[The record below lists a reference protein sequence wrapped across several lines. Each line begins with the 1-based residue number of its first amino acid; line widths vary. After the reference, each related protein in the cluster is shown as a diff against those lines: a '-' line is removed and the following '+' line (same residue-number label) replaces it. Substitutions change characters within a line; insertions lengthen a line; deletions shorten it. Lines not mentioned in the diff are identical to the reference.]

1 MEDYIN
7 IESDVQFQTLKDC
20 DHFEYVNI
28 LSSAKIN
35 DFSKLKYFKNVE
47 RLFLIDNS
55 ITDLSPLQDLHKLRI
70 LNISGTAIEDL
81 SPLAHLE
88 NLEIIDASNTPITD
102 LSPLSNKLCL
112 TELFLNNCPISDLSS
127 LQNTPEL
134 NWLEIAKSSVEDL
147 SPLTELKKLKT
158 LNISNTPVEDIS
170 CLESITSLSK
180 IESEGLEHLQ
190 NKSSFVKSKNE
201 LIRPTEDYKEFF
213 DLLLEDCPR
222 QLQEKAWPQFQNRYD
237 QGFYCAFL
245 EAMETLQNDDNQVM
259 LRVDWKA
266 SNEVLGQLNKLL
278 HTHGFEPFSPTY
290 IDDSAPIDDQL
301 KTFANWLLEKEY
313 TYLDWD
319 IGSDEYFGFIV
330 RAEDVPEI
338 INISQRLGLQI
349 SDLSC
354 SSQNADLL

>member
-180 IESEGLEHLQ
+180 IESEGLEHLY
-190 NKSSFVKSKNE
+190 NKSSYLKSGNE
-201 LIRPTEDYKEFF
+201 LIRPAEDYKEFF
-213 DLLLEDCPR
+213 DLLLEDCPK

-266 SNEVLGQLNKLL
+266 SNEVLGQFNKLL
-278 HTHGFEPFSPTY
+278 CTHDLEPFSPTY
-290 IDDSAPIDDQL
+290 IDHYLSIDDQL

-354 SSQNADLL
+354 SSQNADVL

>member
-7 IESDVQFQTLKDC
+7 IESDVQFQTLEDC

-28 LSSAKIN
+28 LSSANIS
-35 DFSKLKYFKNVE
+35 DFSKLKYFKTVE

-55 ITDLSPLQDLHKLRI
+55 ITNLSPLQDLHKLRI

-201 LIRPTEDYKEFF
+201 LIRPAEDYKEFF
-213 DLLLEDCPR
+213 DLLLEDCPE
-222 QLQEKAWPQFQNRYD
+222 QLQEKAWSHFQDHYD

-245 EAMETLQNDDNQVM
+245 KAVEALQKDDNHLL

-266 SNEVLGQLNKLL
+266 SNEVLDQLNKLL

-290 IDDSAPIDDQL
+290 IDDSTPIDDQL

-354 SSQNADLL
+354 SSQNADVL

>member
-35 DFSKLKYFKNVE
+35 DFSKLKCFKTVE

-134 NWLEIAKSSVEDL
+134 NWLEIAKSSVKDL
-147 SPLTELKKLKT
+147 TPLATFKKLTT

-170 CLESITSLSK
+170 CLENITSLSK
-180 IESEGLEHLQ
+180 IDMEGLEHLH
-190 NKSSFVKSKNE
+190 NKSSYLKSGNK
-201 LIRPTEDYKEFF
+201 LIRPAEDYKEFF
-213 DLLLEDCPR
+213 DLLLEDCLK
-222 QLQEKAWPQFQNRYD
+222 QLQEKAWSHFQDHYD

-245 EAMETLQNDDNQVM
+245 KAVEALQHDDNHPL

-266 SNEVLGQLNKLL
+266 SNEVLDQLNKLL
-278 HTHGFEPFSPTY
+278 NTRGLEPFSPTY
-290 IDDSAPIDDQL
+290 IDHYSSIDDQL

-319 IGSDEYFGFIV
+319 ISADEYFGFIIRTEYV
-330 RAEDVPEI
+330 SEI
-338 INISQRLGLQI
+338 INISQRLGLKI

-354 SSQNADLL
+354 SSQNADVL